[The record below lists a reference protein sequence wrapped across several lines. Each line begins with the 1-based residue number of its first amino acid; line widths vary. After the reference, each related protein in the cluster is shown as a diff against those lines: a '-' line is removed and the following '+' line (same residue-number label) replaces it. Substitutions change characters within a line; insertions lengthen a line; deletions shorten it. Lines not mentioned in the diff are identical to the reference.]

1 MTTPPTTDSH
11 AVLSSQPRPP
21 KDPVPQKFVGQ
32 LKGWRT
38 RIYAGAIF
46 LLGLL
51 EVIDPHLLGAVLGE
65 RAHAV
70 SLIAISVGIYVL
82 RQITTTPPGRAKS

>member
-1 MTTPPTTDSH
+1 MTTAPTTDP
-11 AVLSSQPRPP
+11 SSRSQHS
-21 KDPVPQKFVGQ
+21 QKPTLRKSISW

-46 LLGLL
+46 LLGLI
-51 EVIDPHLLGAVLGE
+51 EAVDPHLLGAVLGE

-70 SLIAISVGIYVL
+70 SLIAISIGIYVL
-82 RQITTTPPGRAKS
+82 RQITTTPPGRPR